1 MLLIWLLKGPVKLLS
16 PFKMDAVFTI
26 LVGVKHVIFH
36 LMMSILVGFM
46 PEYLSYII
54 SLLSKICIQLMEL
67 GFDWVIRISLQLVI
81 HWKKEV
87 SSKWEQ
93 QLPINVKKRSQTYKK
108 WKYSMTIPVFPA
120 CNKRKIFYFCLAA
133 TILSAVIAQ
142 HLYSIVQLAAHRSS
156 RRSKSTSDILIL
168 DC

>member
-1 MLLIWLLKGPVKLLS
+1 MLLIWLLRGPVKLLS

-26 LVGVKHVIFH
+26 SVGVKHVIFH

-46 PEYLSYII
+46 PESLSCII
-54 SLLSKICIQLMEL
+54 NLLSKIYIQLMER
-67 GFDWVIRISLQLVI
+67 GSDWVILVSLQLVI
-81 HWKKEV
+81 HWRKEV

-93 QLPINVKKRSQTYKK
+93 QLPINVKRRSQMYKK
-108 WKYSMTIPVFPA
+108 WRYSMTIPVFPA
-120 CNKRKIFYFCLAA
+120 CNKRKTFYFYLAA

-142 HLYSIVQLAAHRSS
+142 HLYLIVQLVARQSS
-156 RRSKSTSDILIL
+156 RRSKSTSDILML